1 MQPRKYQ
8 IQSDKPYPHM
18 GELVRMRLRQKGVSN
33 AILARKLNITPIGVT
48 RYFGRGSLQAGILW
62 NISVAIGYNLF
73 AEMGMSLPVPYKYA
87 GHEEAIIILK
97 EQCTEKDKRIA
108 ELEKELSIYKSI
120 VHQKP

>member
-1 MQPRKYQ
+1 MEVRKYQ
-8 IQSDKPYPHM
+8 IQGDKPYPHM
-18 GELVRMRLRQKGVSN
+18 GELVRKRLRQKGVSN

-48 RYFGRGSLQAGILW
+48 RYFGRSSLQAGILW

-73 AEMGMSLPVPYKYA
+73 AEMGMGLPVPYKYT

-97 EQCTEKDKRIA
+97 EQCTEKDKRI
-108 ELEKELSIYKSI
+108 EDLEKELSIYKSI